1 MLRHVCYVALF
12 LLTIHSA
19 AFADEKPLRAERGL
33 IDLRGRDLSRGGVEL
48 KGEWAFRWKEFHI
61 STGPENSK
69 AAPVQYVDVPRSW
82 NGLAAGKEKV
92 TAHGYGT
99 YSLKV
104 LLPPQNANLA
114 LTMQD
119 QGTAFRIYA
128 NGKLLGGNGEAGIS
142 ADTSVPHTIPLTVP
156 LHGIGTELLLDVQ
169 VSNFH
174 YRKGGMW
181 NTITLGAEKEIAAE
195 NHRRQLFLAF
205 IAGGLALISL
215 YHLGVFSFYPQGK
228 SSLLLGLFGLSLVLR
243 LITTGQKILVQVWPA
258 LPFDA
263 YIRLELFSWFI
274 SVPLG
279 IHYVD
284 SLFQN
289 IRHRWFIPS
298 LYLVGALFT
307 LVLCFPSAVYSHTV
321 IPSLLTHYSAVIY
334 AIITLIIVARK
345 KTPGIR
351 LFLISAIIFALFVLN
366 DILYVSEVLRLVLL
380 GPYGIMIF
388 VLAQAVILSDRFLN
402 VFREK
407 ESLQVALND
416 KLQTLVRQR
425 THELEE
431 AKQKAEAANIA
442 KSQFL
447 ANMSHELRTPL
458 NGIMGMSSIL
468 HATQLTAEQSEYLS
482 IVERSG
488 KSLLKLIN
496 EILDL
501 AKIES
506 GKAERE
512 YFPFDLK
519 EICVDAFD
527 LAKSPLGKKPVRM
540 HCVFSGEI
548 PDAVIGDAARLKQI
562 LLNLL
567 GNAVKFTHEG
577 EINFTVK
584 VVSAGVTK
592 VKLAFI
598 VQDTGIGIP
607 SEKLELLFQ
616 PFEQGDQSTTRHF
629 GGTGLGLAISRQL
642 AGLLGGSIAV
652 TSENGKGS
660 EFTLQLEF
668 DQFQGGLEKIN
679 EPKDSHPSA
688 EFTGLRV
695 LLAEDDEINRIVVT
709 KILTNLG
716 CIVTCA
722 GDGREAL
729 QLIPAAQP
737 QVILMDCM
745 MPDLDGYDTTR
756 ELRVREL
763 QSASKRT
770 PVIAITANAIQA
782 DLDLCLSAGMDAYVT
797 KPLTRDDILAVLRK
811 WAPL

>member
-1 MLRHVCYVALF
+1 MLRHVCYVALS
-12 LLTIHSA
+12 LLTIRSA
-19 AFADEKPLRAERGL
+19 AFATEKPLRAERGL
-33 IDLRGRDLSRGGVEL
+33 LDLRGRDVSRNAVEL

-61 STGPENSK
+61 SAGSENSK

-82 NGLAAGKEKV
+82 NGLAAGKDKV

-99 YSLKV
+99 YSLKL
-104 LLPPQNANLA
+104 LLPPHTANLA

-128 NGKLLGGNGEAGIS
+128 NGKLLGGNGVAGTS

-156 LHGIGTELLLDVQ
+156 LDGIGTELFLDVQ

-181 NTITLGAEKEIAAE
+181 NTITLGAQKEIAAE

-243 LITTGQKILVQVWPA
+243 LTTTGQKILVQLWPA
-258 LPFDA
+258 MPFDA

-289 IRHRWFIPS
+289 IRHRWFVPT
-298 LYLVGALFT
+298 LYGVGALFS
-307 LVLCFPSAVYSHTV
+307 LVLFFPSAIYSHSV
-321 IPSLLTHYSAVIY
+321 IPSLVTHYGAVIY

-345 KTPGIR
+345 KSPGIR
-351 LFLISAIIFALFVLN
+351 LFLVSAILFALFVLN
-366 DILYVSEVLRLVLL
+366 DILYVSEVLRWVLL

-388 VLAQAVILSDRFLN
+388 VLAQAVILSERFLN

-407 ESLQVALND
+407 EGLQVALND
-416 KLQTLVRQR
+416 NLQILVRQR
-425 THELEE
+425 TLELEE

-458 NGIMGMSSIL
+458 NGIIGMSSIL
-468 HATQLTAEQSEYLS
+468 HATQLTPEQSEYLN

-506 GKAERE
+506 GKTQQE
-512 YFPFDLK
+512 YLPFNLK
-519 EICVDAFD
+519 EICIDAFD
-527 LAKSPLGKKPVRM
+527 LAKSSLGKKNVRM
-540 HCVFSGEI
+540 RCVFSEHA
-548 PDAVIGDAARLKQI
+548 PDIVVGDAARLKQI

-567 GNAVKFTHEG
+567 GNAVKFTQQG
-577 EINFTVK
+577 EINFEIL
-584 VVSAGVTK
+584 VVSVGAENI
-592 VKLAFI
+592 KLAFV
-598 VQDTGIGIP
+598 VQDTGIGIQR
-607 SEKLELLFQ
+607 EKLQRLFQ
-616 PFEQGDQSTTRHF
+616 PFEQGDPSTTRHF
-629 GGTGLGLAISRQL
+629 GGTGLGLVISRQL
-642 AGLLGGSIAV
+642 ATLLGGSVEVI
-652 TSENGKGS
+652 SEYAKGS

-668 DQFQGGLEKIN
+668 GCFHGAAAETPERIGS
-679 EPKDSHPSA
+679 EPMG
-688 EFTGLRV
+688 EFKGLRV

-709 KILTNLG
+709 KILTSMG
-716 CIVTCA
+716 CVVTCA

-729 QLIPAAQP
+729 GLIPVAHP

-745 MPDLDGYDTTR
+745 MPHLDGYDTAKEVR
-756 ELRVREL
+756 QREL
-763 QSASKRT
+763 QAASGHT
-770 PVIAITANAIQA
+770 PIIAITANAMQA
-782 DLDLCLSAGMDAYVT
+782 DLDRCLAAGMDAYVT
-797 KPLTRDDILAVLRK
+797 KPLARDDILAVLKK
-811 WAPL
+811 WAPT